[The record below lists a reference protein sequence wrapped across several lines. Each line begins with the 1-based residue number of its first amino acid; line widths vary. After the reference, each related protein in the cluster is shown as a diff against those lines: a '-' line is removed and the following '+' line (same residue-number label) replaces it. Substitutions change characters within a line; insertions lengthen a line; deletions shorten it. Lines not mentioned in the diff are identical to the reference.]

1 MKKFNADGG
10 FRKDTKKEYNEH
22 DLNSMS
28 GKSLKEATESLDDT
42 ILLSDEEI
50 QSINDEIQKSES
62 HEDDEI
68 IR

>member
-28 GKSLKEATESLDDT
+28 GKSLEEATEVLDDT

-50 QSINDEIQKSES
+50 QSINEAIQKAEA